1 MATLRDAEITII
13 GGGAIGSAVAYHLA
27 QSGRT
32 DVQLVERGEL
42 AGATSS
48 QAAGLVGQ
56 VRGSEERTRLAMAS
70 VRTFAE
76 LPSRTGYTADWRQT
90 GSIRIAMTEA
100 REREFRGMAE
110 IAARAGLDVA
120 FLTQRE
126 LAEHLPMI
134 DTRAVR
140 AALYCPTDGYLQPH
154 SLTTAY
160 ARAARDLG
168 VTISTGTTVRGISVR
183 DGAVT
188 GVRTDDGEVRT
199 EMVINAAG
207 PWAHR
212 VAAMAGLDL
221 PIVPVRHEYYVTEP
235 VAGWHAD
242 LPVLRIPDIRL
253 YLRAEVSAMLCGGWE
268 ASALHR
274 DPREVGD
281 SGELPCAPDW
291 EVLGGFATD
300 LDQFFP
306 GSSEAGVREV
316 FRGWPAFTPDGR
328 FVVGPV
334 PGLRG
339 FVMAAG
345 CNAHGVSGSA
355 GLAQHVLESLEPD
368 PSPYVRSLSP
378 ARFTS
383 GGWSWDGARAAA
395 TQVYQD
401 YYAGL
406 SDVAGAPSG

>member
-13 GGGAIGSAVAYHLA
+13 GGGAIGCAIAYHLA
-27 QSGRT
+27 ESGRT
-32 DVQLVERGEL
+32 DVQLIERGEL

-56 VRGSEERTRLAMAS
+56 VRSSPERTRLAMAS

-76 LPSRTGYTADWRQT
+76 LPRRTGYTADWRQT
-90 GSIRIAMTEA
+90 GSIRIAMTEP
-100 REREFRGMAE
+100 REREFRAMAE
-110 IAARAGLDVA
+110 VAERAGLDVA
-120 FLTQRE
+120 FLTRRE

-134 DTRAVR
+134 DTAAVR

-160 ARAARDLG
+160 ARAARDRG
-168 VTISTGTTVRGISVR
+168 VTINTGTTVHGISIA

-188 GVRTDDGEVRT
+188 GVRTDAGDVRT
-199 EMVINAAG
+199 ELVINAAG
-207 PWAHR
+207 PWAYR
-212 VAAMAGLDL
+212 IAALAGVEL
-221 PIVPVRHEYYVTEP
+221 PILPVRHEYYVTEP
-235 VAGWHAD
+235 VPGWHAD

-268 ASALHR
+268 ANALHR
-274 DPREVGD
+274 DPRALGET
-281 SGELPCAPDW
+281 GELPCAPDW
-291 EVLGGFATD
+291 DVLGGFAAD
-300 LDQFFP
+300 LERFFP
-306 GSSEAGVREV
+306 GSADAGVREV

-378 ARFTS
+378 GRFTA
-383 GGWSWDGARAAA
+383 GGWSWDEAQAAA
-395 TQVYQD
+395 RQVYQD

-406 SDVAGAPSG
+406 SAAAQGG